1 MKIANFCALQRPRQ
15 DCRGSESARETM
27 FERPQ
32 TPRRP
37 MIGDFDRGATADG
50 EANDSLLFR
59 VRSGEGGNQRAVL
72 RNQPAERFARRLDE
86 AMNDDAVEAPART
99 MEFEPVPPE
108 DLDVGKSESPSSRGS
123 FDGQGL
129 KALEGEHLFRKQ
141 CEQAVQ

>member
-1 MKIANFCALQRPRQ
+1 
-15 DCRGSESARETM
+15 
-27 FERPQ
+27 
-32 TPRRP
+32 

-99 MEFEPVPPE
+99 MEFKPVPPE

-129 KALEGEHLFRKQ
+129 KALKGEDIIRKQ
-141 CEQAVQ
+141 SE